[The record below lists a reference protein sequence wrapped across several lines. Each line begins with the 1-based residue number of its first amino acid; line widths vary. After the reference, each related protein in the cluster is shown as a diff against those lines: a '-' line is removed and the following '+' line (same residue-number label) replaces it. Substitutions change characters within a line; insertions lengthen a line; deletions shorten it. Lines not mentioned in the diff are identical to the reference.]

1 MRPASCT
8 ATSLVVT
15 LAPRATMVLPPTTI
29 GSSRLARNVSPVW
42 FTEES
47 TGSIMRTVNTVPA
60 GRVTPSDGGAV
71 EAAGVV
77 AVRVLH
83 VPLPLLVLLD
93 G

>member
-1 MRPASCT
+1 M
-8 ATSLVVT
+8 
-15 LAPRATMVLPPTTI
+15 APRATMVLPPTTI

-47 TGSIMRTVNTVPA
+47 TGSIIRTVNTVPD
-60 GRVTPSDGGAV
+60 GSVTPRDGGAV

-83 VPLPLLVLLD
+83 VPLLVLLD